1 MAAAGVVI
9 GANRTARVRSEDHE
23 NQRRTRVEPP
33 EVKRPRF
40 DAADMAVLETLVI
53 AFWAMLP
60 AYVPNNAAVLAGGG
74 RPIDGGRTMGDKR
87 VLGDGKTWR
96 GTAAGIVAG
105 LALAGLLSVIAP
117 DVADATGID
126 VPEFTLRAALGLAAG
141 AMLGDILASF
151 LKRRTGRQR
160 GAMFP
165 GLDQLDFVVVSL
177 PLAALLDS
185 DWFFGVFTWRV
196 VAVVVVLT
204 PLLHVT
210 TNMIAYKLGLK
221 NEPW

>member
-1 MAAAGVVI
+1 MAI
-9 GANRTARVRSEDHE
+9 
-23 NQRRTRVEPP
+23 
-33 EVKRPRF
+33 
-40 DAADMAVLETLVI
+40 LETIVI

-74 RPIDGGRTMGDKR
+74 RPIDGGRTWGDKR

-96 GTAAGIVAG
+96 GTAMGIAAG
-105 LALAGLLSVIAP
+105 LALAAVLTLLEPTVS
-117 DVADATGID
+117 DALGFAI
-126 VPEFTLRAALGLAAG
+126 PAFTPRAALGLAGG

-151 LKRRTGRQR
+151 LKRRSGRQR

-177 PLAALLDS
+177 PLVALLDFE
-185 DWFFGVFTWRV
+185 WFREWFTLEV
-196 VAVVVVLT
+196 LFVVVVLT
-204 PLLHVT
+204 PILHVT
-210 TNMIAYKLGLK
+210 TNVIAYKLGLK

>member
-1 MAAAGVVI
+1 
-9 GANRTARVRSEDHE
+9 
-23 NQRRTRVEPP
+23 
-33 EVKRPRF
+33 
-40 DAADMAVLETLVI
+40 MAVLETIVV

-74 RPIDGGRTMGDKR
+74 RPIDGGREWGGRR

-96 GTAAGIVAG
+96 GTAGGILAG
-105 LALAGLLSVIAP
+105 LALAAVLTVLAP
-117 DVADATGID
+117 EVSSAIGID
-126 VPEFTLRAALGLAAG
+126 VPAFTAPAAIGLAAG

-165 GLDQLDFVVVSL
+165 GVDQLDFVVVSL
-177 PLAALLDS
+177 PLTALFATE
-185 DWFFGVFTWRV
+185 WFLEWFTWDV
-196 VAVVVVLT
+196 ILVVVVLT
-204 PLLHVT
+204 PILHVT
-210 TNMIAYKLGLK
+210 TNVIAYKLGLK